1 MKRIGIAVLVLL
13 SGIVLAQTSKKVIA
27 AGYACQTK
35 IIFKAMYAIKDSKAR
50 GKKLAP
56 NLKSGNCINLKKGDA
71 VTQTGTSFVD
81 DLVKVKY
88 ANKLTEYWTSS
99 EFLN

>member
-1 MKRIGIAVLVLL
+1 MKKIGIAVLLLL
-13 SGIVLAQTSKKVIA
+13 SCMALAQTQKKVIVS
-27 AGYACQTK
+27 GYACQTK
-35 IIFKAMYAIKDSKAR
+35 SIFKAMYAIKDSKAR
-50 GKKLAP
+50 DKKLAP
-56 NLKSGNCINLKKGDA
+56 NVKSGNCINLKKGDA

-88 ANKLTEYWTSS
+88 PNKLSEYWTAS